1 MAALTAISLE
11 SDNLVESSFHYIL
24 LIPLPAT
31 QVRNT
36 TNCWLEPKAA
46 CKYVKWNECRWC
58 DMLHVSSSGC
68 YRDVVREEPVTSC
81 SPKLV
86 HVPTQ
91 EKVHRKK
98 CLLPDTPP
106 PPPQPQP
113 TYGAAPPP
121 PSYDPSPSPAAPRT
135 PKQLS
140 FSQPQRHSFSG

>member
-1 MAALTAISLE
+1 MAALTTISLE

-106 PPPQPQP
+106 PQP
-113 TYGAAPPP
+113 TYGAAQPP
-121 PSYDPSPSPAAPRT
+121 PSYDPSPAAPRT